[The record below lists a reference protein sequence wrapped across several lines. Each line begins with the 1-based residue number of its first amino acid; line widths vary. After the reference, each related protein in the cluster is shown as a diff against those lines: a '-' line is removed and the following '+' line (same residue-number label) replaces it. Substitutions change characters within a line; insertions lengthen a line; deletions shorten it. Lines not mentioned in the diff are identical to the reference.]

1 MAIFS
6 KKTEDAVDKSDQKTE
21 TKAAPANADTGS
33 VTATENSAPLPVISS
48 AKGRQT
54 LILPRLSEKASALT
68 RLNKYVFR
76 LEGRI
81 NKVELRKAI
90 EKGYGVKVAG
100 INMISVKG
108 KNRRAG
114 RTPGTT
120 SNFKK
125 AIVTLTPDSKKIEV
139 IEPA

>member
-6 KKTEDAVDKSDQKTE
+6 KKTEDATGDQSKTSEAQAPVDIADS
-21 TKAAPANADTGS
+21 AAVQTS
-33 VTATENSAPLPVISS
+33 ATLPVVSS
-48 AKGRQT
+48 AKGRT
-54 LILPRLSEKASALT
+54 ALILPRLSEKASFLT

-76 LEGRI
+76 IEGRI
-81 NKVELRKAI
+81 NKIELRKAI
-90 EKGYGVKVAG
+90 EKGYGVKVAD

-120 SNFKK
+120 SKFKK

>member
-6 KKTEDAVDKSDQKTE
+6 KKSEDAAKNPDHEATSQAVAGNLDSASV
-21 TKAAPANADTGS
+21 AAM
-33 VTATENSAPLPVISS
+33 ENSAVLPVISS
-48 AKGRQT
+48 AKGRT
-54 LILPRLSEKASALT
+54 ALILPRLSEKASMLT

-81 NKVELRKAI
+81 NKIELRKAI
-90 EKGYGVKVAG
+90 ERGYGVKVAD

-108 KNRRAG
+108 KNRRAS